1 LKVNYKKKLQKI
13 KLVITDVDGVL
24 TDGGMYYSKNG
35 ESLKK
40 FNTRDAMGMELL
52 SGLDIKTIMLTREN
66 SDIVKARAKKI
77 KVDKLYSGI
86 LDKKSIF
93 PTILKKY
100 HVTSDQV
107 AYIGDDINDIE
118 IMKCVGFSSTP
129 NDGMKQVK
137 KLSNYICNLDGGNG
151 AFREFAE
158 LIISS
163 QKI

>member
-1 LKVNYKKKLQKI
+1 MNYKKKLQKI

-100 HVTSDQV
+100 HVSD
-107 AYIGDDINDIE
+107 
-118 IMKCVGFSSTP
+118 
-129 NDGMKQVK
+129 
-137 KLSNYICNLDGGNG
+137 
-151 AFREFAE
+151 
-158 LIISS
+158 
-163 QKI
+163 